1 MSNNFLQW
9 NPAAVNQQDD
19 ATYVLD
25 VMRTGGAITGIFTS
39 ELANKLFYQC
49 TTMVS
54 ALGESLSNKGY
65 TISDASI
72 STLITA
78 LSNILTKA
86 DFGTTAGTACQGN
99 DARFIPAGTKMW
111 FYQNTA
117 PTGWVIDSTPA
128 DAILAVKGGS
138 AAYNVNGGMAAG
150 TWTHPTHTHTGPL
163 HTHTGPSHTH
173 TGPSHAHSILT
184 HTHTFSAGAH
194 THAFTGTAHTHTF
207 SGVGSHTHT
216 TGSLTL
222 TAAQSG
228 LPAHDHYLKSQ
239 GSVGIHAGV
248 AGHTDNPTAQGT
260 FGIIGGAKNAS
271 EAHNHGVTGAAT
283 VSGTSDGTTATG
295 SNGAATVSGTTGAA
309 TATGSN
315 GATAISGTTGG
326 SNTENTGTGGTGTT
340 SASGTGNTGAAGTG
354 ATSASSTAN
363 TWRPLAQVGIICI
376 KS

>member
-86 DFGTTAGTACQGN
+86 DFGTTAGTVCQGN

-117 PTGWVIDSTPA
+117 PMGWVIDSTPA

-163 HTHTGPSHTH
+163 HTHTGPLHTH

-194 THAFTGTAHTHTF
+194 TH
-207 SGVGSHTHT
+207 T

-228 LPAHDHYLKSQ
+228 LPSHRHSYQ
-239 GSVGIHAGV
+239 GYW
-248 AGHTDNPTAQGT
+248 PTSGRTQYALMATASMYSCTGYTNYEGGDAAAQ
-260 FGIIGGAKNAS
+260 
-271 EAHNHGVTGAAT
+271 AHNHGATGAAT
-283 VSGTSDGTTATG
+283 VSGTTSG
-295 SNGAATVSGTTGAA
+295 SNK
-309 TATGSN
+309 
-315 GATAISGTTGG
+315 
-326 SNTENTGTGGTGTT
+326 ENTGKEGTGTT
-340 SASGTGNTGAAGTG
+340 SASGTGDTGAAGTG

-363 TWRPLAQVGIICI
+363 TWRPLAQVGIICT

>member
-9 NPAAVNQQDD
+9 NPAAINQQDD
-19 ATYVLD
+19 STYTVD
-25 VMRTGGAITGIFTS
+25 AMRTGGAVTGIFAS
-39 ELANKLFYQC
+39 DLANKLFYQC

-86 DFGTTAGTACQGN
+86 DFGTSAGTVCQGN
-99 DARFIPAGTKMW
+99 DGRFIPAGTKMW

-194 THAFTGTAHTHTF
+194 TH
-207 SGVGSHTHT
+207 T
-216 TGSLTL
+216 TGDCTLALT
-222 TAAQSG
+222 QI
-228 LPAHDHYLKSQ
+228 PPHDHTYGRQMLWVAAEMY
-239 GSVGIHAGV
+239 GSGG
-248 AGHTDNPTAQGT
+248 AGHNDGPIRTTSRS
-260 FGIIGGAKNAS
+260 GGGQP
-271 EAHNHGVTGAAT
+271 HNHGATGAAT
-283 VSGTSDGTTATG
+283 V
-295 SNGAATVSGTTGAA
+295 
-309 TATGSN
+309 
-315 GATAISGTTGG
+315 SGTTGG
-326 SNTENTGTGGTGTT
+326 SNTENTGTEGTGTT
-340 SASGTGNTGAAGTG
+340 SASGTGDTGAAGTG
-354 ATSASSTAN
+354 ATGASSTAN
-363 TWRPLAQVGIICI
+363 TCKELAQVGIICT
-376 KS
+376 KT

>member
-150 TWTHPTHTHTGPL
+150 TWTQPN

-173 TGPSHAHSILT
+173 TVPS
-184 HTHTFSAGAH
+184 HTHT
-194 THAFTGTAHTHTF
+194 
-207 SGVGSHTHT
+207 VPSHTHT
-216 TGSLTL
+216 TGDCTLALTQIPPHDH
-222 TAAQSG
+222 TYGRKMYGVAAEMYGSGGAGHNDGPIRTTSQSG
-228 LPAHDHYLKSQ
+228 
-239 GSVGIHAGV
+239 
-248 AGHTDNPTAQGT
+248 
-260 FGIIGGAKNAS
+260 GGQP
-271 EAHNHGVTGAAT
+271 HNHGATGA
-283 VSGTSDGTTATG
+283 SGT
-295 SNGAATVSGTTGAA
+295 N
-309 TATGSN
+309 
-315 GATAISGTTGG
+315 
-326 SNTENTGTGGTGTT
+326 NTG
-340 SASGTGNTGAAGTG
+340 ASGTGDTGAAGTG

-363 TWRPLAQVGIICI
+363 TWRPLAQVGIICT

>member
-1 MSNNFLQW
+1 MSNNFQQW

-19 ATYVLD
+19 SAYTAD
-25 VMRTGGAITGIFTS
+25 AMRTGGAVTGIFAS
-39 ELANKLFYQC
+39 DLANKLFYQC

-99 DARFIPAGTKMW
+99 DARFIPVGTKMW

-150 TWTHPTHTHTGPL
+150 TWTHPTHTHTGPS

-207 SGVGSHTHT
+207 SSVGSHTHT
-216 TGSLTL
+216 TGDHVLSITEM
-222 TAAQSG
+222 
-228 LPAHDHYLKSQ
+228 PAHSHTVGPAYTITLSYSSSIPYTNAYPYVGNQ
-239 GSVGIHAGV
+239 GGNIESSVVG
-248 AGHTDNPTAQGT
+248 
-260 FGIIGGAKNAS
+260 GGA
-271 EAHNHGVTGAAT
+271 AHNHGATGGAT
-283 VSGTSDGTTATG
+283 VSGTSDGT
-295 SNGAATVSGTTGAA
+295 

-326 SNTENTGTGGTGTT
+326 SNTENTGTEGTGTT
-340 SASGTGNTGAAGTG
+340 SASGTGDTGAAGTG
-354 ATSASSTAN
+354 ATGASSTAN
-363 TWRPLAQVGIICI
+363 TWRPLAQVGIICT

>member
-117 PTGWVIDSTPA
+117 PMGWVIDSTPA

-150 TWTHPTHTHTGPL
+150 TWTHPTHTHTGPS

-194 THAFTGTAHTHTF
+194 TH
-207 SGVGSHTHT
+207 T
-216 TGSLTL
+216 TGSVTL

-228 LPAHDHYLKSQ
+228 LPAHTHGYLVNYLNNEYISSDNWYPIKGQ
-239 GSVGIHAGV
+239 QTYGATDANV
-248 AGHTDNPTAQGT
+248 AQ
-260 FGIIGGAKNAS
+260 NAS
-271 EAHNHGVTGAAT
+271 ESHNHGATGAVT
-283 VSGTSDGTTATG
+283 V
-295 SNGAATVSGTTGAA
+295 
-309 TATGSN
+309 
-315 GATAISGTTGG
+315 SGTTGG
-326 SNTENTGTGGTGTT
+326 SNTENTGTEGTGTT
-340 SASGTGNTGAAGTG
+340 SASGTGDTGAAGTG
-354 ATSASSTAN
+354 ATGASSTAN
-363 TWRPLAQVGIICI
+363 TWRPLAQVGIICT

>member
-19 ATYVLD
+19 SAYTAD
-25 VMRTGGAITGIFTS
+25 AMRTGGAVTGIFAS
-39 ELANKLFYQC
+39 DLANKLFYQC

-99 DARFIPAGTKMW
+99 DARFIPVGTKMW

-150 TWTHPTHTHTGPL
+150 TWTHPTHTHTGPS

-184 HTHTFSAGAH
+184 HTHTFSGA
-194 THAFTGTAHTHTF
+194 
-207 SGVGSHTHT
+207 GSHTHT
-216 TGSLTL
+216 TGSVTL

-228 LPAHDHYLKSQ
+228 LPAHTHTYLVNYANNEYIS
-239 GSVGIHAGV
+239 S
-248 AGHTDNPTAQGT
+248 DNWYS
-260 FGIIGGAKNAS
+260 IIGRQTSGTTNANVAQNAS
-271 EAHNHGVTGAAT
+271 ESHNHGATGAAT
-283 VSGTSDGTTATG
+283 V
-295 SNGAATVSGTTGAA
+295 
-309 TATGSN
+309 
-315 GATAISGTTGG
+315 SGTTGG
-326 SNTENTGTGGTGTT
+326 SNTENTGTEGTGTT
-340 SASGTGNTGAAGTG
+340 SASGTGDTGAAGTG
-354 ATSASSTAN
+354 ATGASSTAN
-363 TWRPLAQVGIICI
+363 TWRPLAQVGIICT

>member
-150 TWTHPTHTHTGPL
+150 TWTHPTHTHTGPS

-173 TGPSHAHSILT
+173 TVP
-184 HTHTFSAGAH
+184 
-194 THAFTGTAHTHTF
+194 
-207 SGVGSHTHT
+207 SHTHT
-216 TGSLTL
+216 TGDCTLALT
-222 TAAQSG
+222 QI
-228 LPAHDHYLKSQ
+228 PPHDHTYGRKMY
-239 GSVGIHAGV
+239 GV
-248 AGHTDNPTAQGT
+248 AAEMYGS
-260 FGIIGGAKNAS
+260 GGAGHNDGPIRTTS
-271 EAHNHGVTGAAT
+271 RSGGGQPHNHGATGA
-283 VSGTSDGTTATG
+283 SGT
-295 SNGAATVSGTTGAA
+295 N
-309 TATGSN
+309 
-315 GATAISGTTGG
+315 
-326 SNTENTGTGGTGTT
+326 NTG
-340 SASGTGNTGAAGTG
+340 ASGTGDTGAAGTG

-363 TWRPLAQVGIICI
+363 TWRPLAQVGIICT

>member
-1 MSNNFLQW
+1 MPNNFQQW

-19 ATYVLD
+19 SAYTAD
-25 VMRTGGAITGIFTS
+25 AMRTGGAVTGIFAS
-39 ELANKLFYQC
+39 DLANKLFYQC

-99 DARFIPAGTKMW
+99 DARFIPVGTKMW

-150 TWTHPTHTHTGPL
+150 TWTHPTHTHTGP
-163 HTHTGPSHTH
+163 SHTH

-184 HTHTFSAGAH
+184 HTHTFSGA
-194 THAFTGTAHTHTF
+194 
-207 SGVGSHTHT
+207 GSHTHT
-216 TGSLTL
+216 TGSVTL

-228 LPAHDHYLKSQ
+228 LPAHT
-239 GSVGIHAGV
+239 
-248 AGHTDNPTAQGT
+248 HTYFVNYANNEYISSDNWYS
-260 FGIIGGAKNAS
+260 IIGRQTSGTTNANVAQNAS
-271 EAHNHGVTGAAT
+271 ESHNHGATGAAT
-283 VSGTSDGTTATG
+283 V
-295 SNGAATVSGTTGAA
+295 
-309 TATGSN
+309 
-315 GATAISGTTGG
+315 SGTTGG
-326 SNTENTGTGGTGTT
+326 SNTENTGTEGTGTT
-340 SASGTGNTGAAGTG
+340 SASGTGDTGAAGTG
-354 ATSASSTAN
+354 ATGASSTAN
-363 TWRPLAQVGIICI
+363 TWRPLAQVGIICT

>member
-150 TWTHPTHTHTGPL
+150 TWTHPTHTHTGPS

-194 THAFTGTAHTHTF
+194 TH
-207 SGVGSHTHT
+207 T

-228 LPAHDHYLKSQ
+228 LPAHT
-239 GSVGIHAGV
+239 HAMNYTHSASGPNYWTYIPYPLSG
-248 AGHTDNPTAQGT
+248 AAGT
-260 FGIIGGAKNAS
+260 FDTGSNVSQDAAQ
-271 EAHNHGVTGAAT
+271 AHNHGATGVAT
-283 VSGTSDGTTATG
+283 V
-295 SNGAATVSGTTGAA
+295 
-309 TATGSN
+309 
-315 GATAISGTTGG
+315 SGTTGG
-326 SNTENTGTGGTGTT
+326 SNTENTGTEGTGTT
-340 SASGTGNTGAAGTG
+340 SASGTGDTGAAGTG
-354 ATSASSTAN
+354 ATGASSTAN
-363 TWRPLAQVGIICI
+363 TWRPLAQVGIICT

>member
-86 DFGTTAGTACQGN
+86 DFGTTAGTVCQGN

-117 PTGWVIDSTPA
+117 PMGWVIDSTPA

-163 HTHTGPSHTH
+163 HTHTGPSH
-173 TGPSHAHSILT
+173 AHSILT
-184 HTHTFSAGAH
+184 HTHTFSAGA
-194 THAFTGTAHTHTF
+194 
-207 SGVGSHTHT
+207 HTHT

-228 LPAHDHYLKSQ
+228 LPAHTHTMNYSPY
-239 GSVGIHAGV
+239 AGQYWW
-248 AGHTDNPTAQGT
+248 TYIPY
-260 FGIIGGAKNAS
+260 
-271 EAHNHGVTGAAT
+271 
-283 VSGTSDGTTATG
+283 
-295 SNGAATVSGTTGAA
+295 
-309 TATGSN
+309 
-315 GATAISGTTGG
+315 
-326 SNTENTGTGGTGTT
+326 
-340 SASGTGNTGAAGTG
+340 
-354 ATSASSTAN
+354 
-363 TWRPLAQVGIICI
+363 PLAKSCVSRYGPVKHTESKRFKRRYHIQKIMEEATKIISRHEKNEVTRCRQ
-376 KS
+376 

>member
-86 DFGTTAGTACQGN
+86 DFGTTAGTVCQGN

-194 THAFTGTAHTHTF
+194 TH
-207 SGVGSHTHT
+207 T

-228 LPAHDHYLKSQ
+228 LPAHTHTMYCAHDTGCPEYWTYVPYTFAKAKGTYNT
-239 GSVGIHAGV
+239 GSNV
-248 AGHTDNPTAQGT
+248 AQDAAQ
-260 FGIIGGAKNAS
+260 
-271 EAHNHGVTGAAT
+271 AHNHG
-283 VSGTSDGTTATG
+283 ATG
-295 SNGAATVSGTTGAA
+295 VATVSGTTS
-309 TATGSN
+309 GSN
-315 GATAISGTTGG
+315 K
-326 SNTENTGTGGTGTT
+326 ENTGTEGTGTT
-340 SASGTGNTGAAGTG
+340 SASGTGDTGAAGTG

-363 TWRPLAQVGIICI
+363 TWRPLAQVGIICT

>member
-150 TWTHPTHTHTGPL
+150 TWTHPTHTHTGPS

-184 HTHTFSAGAH
+184 HTHTFS
-194 THAFTGTAHTHTF
+194 
-207 SGVGSHTHT
+207 SGSHTHT
-216 TGSLTL
+216 TGSVTL

-228 LPAHDHYLKSQ
+228 LPAHTHTFYAQVGSFALKAPSPYNTPGAGTIDAYQVTTSSFAGSAASQ
-239 GSVGIHAGV
+239 
-248 AGHTDNPTAQGT
+248 
-260 FGIIGGAKNAS
+260 
-271 EAHNHGVTGAAT
+271 AHNHGATGAAT
-283 VSGTSDGTTATG
+283 V
-295 SNGAATVSGTTGAA
+295 
-309 TATGSN
+309 
-315 GATAISGTTGG
+315 SGTTGG
-326 SNTENTGTGGTGTT
+326 SNTENTGTEGTGTT
-340 SASGTGNTGAAGTG
+340 SASGTGDTGAAGTG

-363 TWRPLAQVGIICI
+363 TWRPLAQVGIICT

>member
-86 DFGTTAGTACQGN
+86 DFGTTAGTVCQGN

-150 TWTHPTHTHTGPL
+150 TWTHPTHTHTGPS

-173 TGPSHAHSILT
+173 TGPSH
-184 HTHTFSAGAH
+184 
-194 THAFTGTAHTHTF
+194 
-207 SGVGSHTHT
+207 THT
-216 TGSLTL
+216 TGDCTLALT
-222 TAAQSG
+222 QI
-228 LPAHDHYLKSQ
+228 PPHDHTYGRKMY
-239 GSVGIHAGV
+239 GV
-248 AGHTDNPTAQGT
+248 AAEMYGS
-260 FGIIGGAKNAS
+260 GGAGHNDGPIRTTS
-271 EAHNHGVTGAAT
+271 RSGGGQPHNHGATGA
-283 VSGTSDGTTATG
+283 SGT
-295 SNGAATVSGTTGAA
+295 N
-309 TATGSN
+309 
-315 GATAISGTTGG
+315 
-326 SNTENTGTGGTGTT
+326 NTG
-340 SASGTGNTGAAGTG
+340 ASGTGDTGAAGTG

-363 TWRPLAQVGIICI
+363 TWRPLAQVGIICT

>member
-9 NPAAVNQQDD
+9 NPAAINQQDD
-19 ATYVLD
+19 STYTVD
-25 VMRTGGAITGIFTS
+25 AMRTGGAVTGIFAS
-39 ELANKLFYQC
+39 DLANKLFYQC

-99 DARFIPAGTKMW
+99 DARFIPVGTKMW

-150 TWTHPTHTHTGPL
+150 TWTHPTHTHTGPS

-207 SGVGSHTHT
+207 SSVGSHTHT

-228 LPAHDHYLKSQ
+228 VPSH
-239 GSVGIHAGV
+239 IHTVKGQPF
-248 AGHTDNPTAQGT
+248 GGT
-260 FGIIGGAKNAS
+260 LFTLTSASAIGAGGAPNEYAEVSTSTFAGAAAS
-271 EAHNHGVTGAAT
+271 ESHNHGATGAAT
-283 VSGTSDGTTATG
+283 VSGTSDGT
-295 SNGAATVSGTTGAA
+295 

-326 SNTENTGTGGTGTT
+326 SNTENTGTEGTGTT
-340 SASGTGNTGAAGTG
+340 SASGTGDTGAAGTG

-363 TWRPLAQVGIICI
+363 TWRPLAQVGIICT

>member
-1 MSNNFLQW
+1 MPNNFQQW

-19 ATYVLD
+19 SAYTAD
-25 VMRTGGAITGIFTS
+25 AMRTGGAVTGIFAS
-39 ELANKLFYQC
+39 DLANKLFYQC

-99 DARFIPAGTKMW
+99 DARFIPVGTKMW

-150 TWTHPTHTHTGPL
+150 TWTHPTHTHTGP
-163 HTHTGPSHTH
+163 SHTH

-207 SGVGSHTHT
+207 SSVGSHTHT

-228 LPAHDHYLKSQ
+228 LPAHTHTYLVNYANNEYIS
-239 GSVGIHAGV
+239 S
-248 AGHTDNPTAQGT
+248 DNWYS
-260 FGIIGGAKNAS
+260 IIGRQTSGTTNANVAQNAS
-271 EAHNHGVTGAAT
+271 ESHNHGATGAAT
-283 VSGTSDGTTATG
+283 V
-295 SNGAATVSGTTGAA
+295 
-309 TATGSN
+309 
-315 GATAISGTTGG
+315 SGTTGG
-326 SNTENTGTGGTGTT
+326 SNTENTGTEGTGTT
-340 SASGTGNTGAAGTG
+340 SASGTGDTGAAGTG
-354 ATSASSTAN
+354 ATGASSTAN
-363 TWRPLAQVGIICI
+363 TWRPLAQVGIICT

>member
-9 NPAAVNQQDD
+9 NPAAINQQDD
-19 ATYVLD
+19 STYTVD
-25 VMRTGGAITGIFTS
+25 AMRTGGAVTGIFAS
-39 ELANKLFYQC
+39 DLANKLFYQC

-150 TWTHPTHTHTGPL
+150 TWTHPTHTHTGPS

-194 THAFTGTAHTHTF
+194 THTFTGGAHTHTF
-207 SGVGSHTHT
+207 SAGAHTHT

-228 LPAHDHYLKSQ
+228 LPRHRHSYQ
-239 GSVGIHAGV
+239 GYWPTSGQWQYALMATPNEAYKPVGYTNYEGGDA
-248 AGHTDNPTAQGT
+248 AAQ
-260 FGIIGGAKNAS
+260 S
-271 EAHNHGVTGAAT
+271 HNHGATGVAT
-283 VSGTSDGTTATG
+283 VSGTSDGTT
-295 SNGAATVSGTTGAA
+295 V
-309 TATGSN
+309 TGSN
-315 GATAISGTTGG
+315 GATVISGTTSG
-326 SNTENTGTGGTGTT
+326 SNIENTGTEGTGTT
-340 SASGTGNTGAAGTG
+340 SASGTGDTGAAGTG

-363 TWRPLAQVGIICI
+363 TWRPLAQVGIICT

>member
-150 TWTHPTHTHTGPL
+150 TWTHPTHTHTGP
-163 HTHTGPSHTH
+163 SHTH

-194 THAFTGTAHTHTF
+194 TH
-207 SGVGSHTHT
+207 T

-228 LPAHDHYLKSQ
+228 VP
-239 GSVGIHAGV
+239 
-248 AGHTDNPTAQGT
+248 
-260 FGIIGGAKNAS
+260 
-271 EAHNHGVTGAAT
+271 AHNHTFYAQVTSLPLSGPPENNTNTPGAGTNEAYQVTTSSFAGRAASESHNHGATGAAT
-283 VSGTSDGTTATG
+283 VSGTTSG
-295 SNGAATVSGTTGAA
+295 SN
-309 TATGSN
+309 
-315 GATAISGTTGG
+315 I
-326 SNTENTGTGGTGTT
+326 ENTGTEGTGTT
-340 SASGTGNTGAAGTG
+340 SASGTGDTGAAGTG

-363 TWRPLAQVGIICI
+363 TWRPLAQVGIICT

>member
-1 MSNNFLQW
+1 MAGSNNFLQW
-9 NPAAVNQQDD
+9 NPNALNQQDD

-150 TWTHPTHTHTGPL
+150 TWTHPTHTHTGPS

-194 THAFTGTAHTHTF
+194 TH
-207 SGVGSHTHT
+207 T
-216 TGSLTL
+216 TGDVTL

-228 LPAHDHYLKSQ
+228 LPAHTHNLLTIA
-239 GSVGIHAGV
+239 VGL
-248 AGHTDNPTAQGT
+248 
-260 FGIIGGAKNAS
+260 GGAGGAFVGTGPTVHTTNANVAQNAS
-271 EAHNHGVTGAAT
+271 ESHNHGATGAAT
-283 VSGTSDGTTATG
+283 V
-295 SNGAATVSGTTGAA
+295 
-309 TATGSN
+309 
-315 GATAISGTTGG
+315 SGTTGG
-326 SNTENTGTGGTGTT
+326 SNTENTGREGTGTT
-340 SASGTGNTGAAGTG
+340 SASGTGDTGAAGTG
-354 ATSASSTAN
+354 ATGASSTAN
-363 TWRPLAQVGIICI
+363 TWRPLAQVGIICT

>member
-99 DARFIPAGTKMW
+99 DARFIPVGTKMW

-150 TWTHPTHTHTGPL
+150 TWTHPTHTHTGPS

-194 THAFTGTAHTHTF
+194 TH
-207 SGVGSHTHT
+207 T

-228 LPAHDHYLKSQ
+228 VP
-239 GSVGIHAGV
+239 
-248 AGHTDNPTAQGT
+248 
-260 FGIIGGAKNAS
+260 
-271 EAHNHGVTGAAT
+271 AHNHTFYSQVASMVLNQAPGPYNIPGAGTVEAYQVTTSSFAGSAASESHNHGATGAAT
-283 VSGTSDGTTATG
+283 VSGTTS
-295 SNGAATVSGTTGAA
+295 
-309 TATGSN
+309 
-315 GATAISGTTGG
+315 G
-326 SNTENTGTGGTGTT
+326 SNTENTGTEGTGTT
-340 SASGTGNTGAAGTG
+340 SASGTGDTGAAGTG
-354 ATSASSTAN
+354 ATGASSTAN
-363 TWRPLAQVGIICI
+363 TWRPLAQVGIICT

>member
-86 DFGTTAGTACQGN
+86 DFGTTAGTVCQGN

-117 PTGWVIDSTPA
+117 PMGWVIDSTPA

-138 AAYNVNGGMAAG
+138 AAYNVNGGMQAG
-150 TWTHPTHTHTGPL
+150 TWSQPTHTHTGPL
-163 HTHTGPSHTH
+163 HSHTGPAHTH
-173 TGPSHAHSILT
+173 TGPYHTHSILS
-184 HTHTFSAGAH
+184 HTHS
-194 THAFTGTAHTHTF
+194 FTG
-207 SGVGSHTHT
+207 GSHTHET
-216 TGSLTL
+216 SDWTL
-222 TAAQSG
+222 TVDQIPSHR
-228 LPAHDHYLKSQ
+228 HDVYIGGNEGKTMGYGG
-239 GSVGIHAGV
+239 GS
-248 AGHTDNPTAQGT
+248 GHTNSYTSYT
-260 FGIIGGAKNAS
+260 GGGMP
-271 EAHNHGVTGAAT
+271 HNHGKTGAST
-283 VSGTSDGTTATG
+283 FSGSTG
-295 SNGAATVSGTTGAA
+295 S
-309 TATGSN
+309 SN
-315 GATAISGTTGG
+315 V
-326 SNTENTGTGGTGTT
+326 ENAGY
-340 SASGTGNTGAAGTG
+340 SGTGETGSSGTASTGNSGNG

-363 TWRPLAQVGIICI
+363 TWRPLAQVGIICT

>member
-19 ATYVLD
+19 SAYTAD
-25 VMRTGGAITGIFTS
+25 AMRTGGAVTGIFAS
-39 ELANKLFYQC
+39 DLANKLFYQC

-150 TWTHPTHTHTGPL
+150 TWTHPTHTHTGPS

-173 TGPSHAHSILT
+173 TGPSH
-184 HTHTFSAGAH
+184 
-194 THAFTGTAHTHTF
+194 
-207 SGVGSHTHT
+207 THT
-216 TGSLTL
+216 TGDCTLALT
-222 TAAQSG
+222 QI
-228 LPAHDHYLKSQ
+228 PPHDHTYGRKMY
-239 GSVGIHAGV
+239 GV
-248 AGHTDNPTAQGT
+248 AAEMYGS
-260 FGIIGGAKNAS
+260 GGAGHNDGPIRTTS
-271 EAHNHGVTGAAT
+271 RSGGGQPHNHGATGA
-283 VSGTSDGTTATG
+283 SGT
-295 SNGAATVSGTTGAA
+295 N
-309 TATGSN
+309 
-315 GATAISGTTGG
+315 
-326 SNTENTGTGGTGTT
+326 NTG
-340 SASGTGNTGAAGTG
+340 ASGTGDTGAAGTG

-363 TWRPLAQVGIICI
+363 TWRPLAQVGIICT